1 MTKDNTSRGHVFGRT
16 RPGASGNNPIHVSH
30 PQEQR
35 DTKFRPLPDPAGEK
49 PFRLDLKSI
58 ISAADY
64 ETIVSKKKLTFHF
77 NGDMGGIKQGMDQM
91 LVAAGMEKD
100 FSPSA
105 DASENPAFLYITG
118 DCVYYFGEVSNYYS
132 QFYEPYEHYPGPI
145 FAVPGN
151 HDGETPAVGTAQANE
166 PVNPTLDG
174 FVRNFCQSKPIKMP
188 ESNDSNRTAMTQP
201 NVYWTL
207 LTPLVNIVGLYSNVP
222 EGGVVK
228 QPQITWLQNE
238 LATLDKDIP
247 LVVTLHHP
255 VYSADAF
262 HSGSTHMKQLIE
274 DAAKKTG
281 RHPEMV
287 VAGHVHNYQRFT
299 KTMAGGAQV
308 PYLVTGAGG
317 YYHLHAM
324 QKVNGQRMVTPVA
337 FKDKDGDPTTLEC
350 YSADHHG
357 FLRMEV
363 TNQLMTGRYYEVPRS
378 QELYSK
384 GSQLFDYFEFDWRKR
399 RVHTN
404 SLNAN

>member
-1 MTKDNTSRGHVFGRT
+1 MATNNTSQRHVFGRS
-16 RPGASGNNPIHVSH
+16 RPGAAGKNPIHISQ
-30 PQEQR
+30 PQEHR
-35 DTKFRPLPDPAGEK
+35 DTRFRLLPDPTGK
-49 PFRLDLKSI
+49 QPFRLDLKSI
-58 ISAADY
+58 ISPADY
-64 ETIVSKKKLTFHF
+64 KTIVSKKKLTFHF

-100 FSPSA
+100 FSPTA
-105 DASENPAFLYITG
+105 DASDNPAFLYITG
-118 DCVYYFGEVSNYYS
+118 DCVYYFGEVSNYYA

-151 HDGETPAVGTAQANE
+151 HDGETASVGTAQTGQ

-174 FVRNFCQSKPIKMP
+174 FVRNFCQSNPIKMP
-188 ESNDSNRTAMTQP
+188 ESHDSNRTAMTQP

-222 EGGVVK
+222 EGGDIR
-228 QPQITWLQNE
+228 QPQIDWFQNE
-238 LATLDKDIP
+238 LTTLDKDIP

-255 VYSADAF
+255 VYSADVF
-262 HSGSTHMKQLIE
+262 HSGSTHMKQFIE
-274 DAAKKTG
+274 DAAKATG

-299 KTMAGGAQV
+299 KTMTGGAQV

-324 QKVNGQRMVTPVA
+324 QKVNGQRMVAPVT

-363 TNQLMTGRYYEVPRS
+363 TKQLITGRYYEVARS
-378 QELYSK
+378 HESYSK
-384 GSQLFDYFEFDWRKR
+384 GNQLLDYFEFDWRSR

-404 SLNAN
+404 FLEAN